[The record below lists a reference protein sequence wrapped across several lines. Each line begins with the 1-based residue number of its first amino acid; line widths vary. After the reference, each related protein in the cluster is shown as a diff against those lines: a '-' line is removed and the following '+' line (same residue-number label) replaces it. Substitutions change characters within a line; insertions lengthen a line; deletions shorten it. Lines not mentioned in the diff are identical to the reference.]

1 MSDYNVASLF
11 VAILDTPSGSATTYE
26 PLCGVVPGVLQQVPG
41 QVAMS
46 SLHLLTQTTLS
57 KLRSKAKFEIVQ
69 VHGVHAMQGVTYTKR
84 DAQEAMQK
92 LLQGNVVLVGLALH
106 HDLHALQLDPTAV
119 IDTALLC
126 SYKYARACP
135 KLCSM

>member
-1 MSDYNVASLF
+1 MLHRCLLTL
-11 VAILDTPSGSATTYE
+11 LDTPSGSATTHKS
-26 PLCGVVPGVLQQVPG
+26 LCGVVPGLLQQLPC
-41 QVAMS
+41 QVATS
-46 SLHLLTQTTLS
+46 SLHSLTQTTLS

-69 VHGVHAMQGVTYTKR
+69 VHKVDAMQGVTYTKR

-92 LLQGNVVLVGLALH
+92 LLQGNVVLVGHALH

-126 SYKYARACP
+126 SYKYANSCP
-135 KLCSM
+135 NLCSV